1 MGARMNGV
9 LKGEHAPSY
18 VARPF
23 LFCAYVIY
31 KRLLRKAQ
39 SPAVGVSM
47 RPPIPTRPETGAPA
61 TYASY
66 LKLTRSRMGPFD
78 ILSHMGTR
86 ENIQ

>member
-1 MGARMNGV
+1 MNGV

-18 VARPF
+18 VTCPF
-23 LFCAYVIY
+23 RFCAYVIY
-31 KRLLRKAQ
+31 KSLLRKVQ

-47 RPPIPTRPETGAPA
+47 RPPITTRLETGASA
-61 TYASY
+61 THASY
-66 LKLTRSRMGPFD
+66 LKLTRSCMGPFD